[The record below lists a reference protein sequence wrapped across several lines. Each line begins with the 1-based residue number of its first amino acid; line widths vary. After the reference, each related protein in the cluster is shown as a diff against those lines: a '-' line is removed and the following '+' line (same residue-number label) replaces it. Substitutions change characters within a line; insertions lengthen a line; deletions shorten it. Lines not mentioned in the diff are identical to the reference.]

1 MAAFDPNAATA
12 AYLDQLSPA
21 LRQAARVQTDQAHW
35 LAAVGGVL
43 AILICWLILRTG
55 VLARLRSRI
64 ERLQPRPWLVSLA
77 GAAAFLGLFALLWMP
92 WSAFTAWREGQPV
105 IDHVAGALSATL
117 APLLSASILVTLLY
131 ALKRRAPRNWWAWA
145 GGAAAG
151 LVIATVWLPY
161 ALAAGPA
168 QLPAVPPGAARE
180 GLMALIRDAG
190 LPAHQVYVGSGP
202 DADVTGTP
210 FEARVVVGEDM
221 LARSSPAEVR
231 AAVGH
236 LAGHFHNGDQL
247 SLAIVLS
254 LLIIGGLYALHRLF
268 GPVSRLMGLRDLQ
281 GPDDP
286 AGLPVQAAVAIAW
299 LALASMAFNN
309 FDRLVNVR
317 ADQFALD
324 HAREPDGQA
333 EALVRGWRGDKVD
346 PAPLEEAV
354 FYDHPSLRN
363 RVLHAVTWKAAQ
375 RP

>member
-1 MAAFDPNAATA
+1 MAAFDPNAATS

-21 LRQAARVQTDQAHW
+21 LRLAARVQTDQAHW
-35 LAAVGGVL
+35 AAVAGGVVAL
-43 AILICWLILRTG
+43 LICWLVLRTG
-55 VLARLRSRI
+55 VLARLRRRI
-64 ERLQPRPWLVSLA
+64 ERVRPRPWLASA
-77 GAAAFLGLFALLWMP
+77 ATTAAFLALFALLWAP
-92 WSAFTAWREGQPV
+92 WSAFMAWREG
-105 IDHVAGALSATL
+105 ARALPAAP
-117 APLLSASILVTLLY
+117 APLLIALILVTLLY
-131 ALKRRAPRNWWAWA
+131 ALRRRAPRSWWAWA

-151 LVIATVWLPY
+151 LVIAAVWLPY

-180 GLMALIRDAG
+180 GLMTLIRDAG
-190 LPAHQVYVGSGP
+190 LPAHQVYVTAGP

-210 FEARVVVGEDM
+210 FQARVVVGEDM
-221 LARSSPAEVR
+221 LARSSPAEIR

-236 LAGHFHNGDQL
+236 LAGHFHYGDQL
-247 SLAIVLS
+247 SLALVLS
-254 LLIIGGLYALHRLF
+254 LLIIVGLYALHRLF
-268 GPVSRLMGLRDLQ
+268 GPVSRLMGARDLQ

-286 AGLPVQAAVAIAW
+286 AGLPVLAAIAVVW
-299 LALASMAFNN
+299 LAFACVAFNN

-324 HAREPDGQA
+324 RAREPDGQA

-346 PAPLEEAV
+346 PSALEEAV

-363 RVLHAVTWKAAQ
+363 RVLHAMSWKAAQ